1 MAFLIFDMKV
11 KSAYPSLDPEVHKSD
26 SGFKPRDHYLA
37 TVGLNPAVYTLCSG
51 FTLRYQHLS
60 SLGLAPVAAILY

>member
-1 MAFLIFDMKV
+1 M
-11 KSAYPSLDPEVHKSD
+11 DPDVHKSD

-60 SLGLAPVAAILY
+60 SVGLAPVAAILY